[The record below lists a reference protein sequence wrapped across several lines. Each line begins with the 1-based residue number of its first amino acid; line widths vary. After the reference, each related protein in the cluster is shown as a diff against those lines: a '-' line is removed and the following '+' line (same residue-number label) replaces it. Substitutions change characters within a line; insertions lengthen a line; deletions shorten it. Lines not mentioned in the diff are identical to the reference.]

1 MEIEVSGSL
10 CYHRIDCLTLSLFPA
25 QSYTLYT
32 LYFNSKYTKC
42 LNYKPHQKIAW
53 LIQSDGRELHDEN
66 KSTNSLSLSYL
77 PRTIANINIHTV
89 MLTQVEVWE
98 NEKNCGI
105 TSRRRVLPQLFR
117 VLPNIFECSNN
128 FMETRK
134 ESFLFFYKINTQK
147 IFNVFNYRKWL
158 STNHCARSVFFI
170 LLKLLVV
177 TLAISSL
184 SSNNLIYG
192 VRSQ

>member
-1 MEIEVSGSL
+1 MEIKVSGSL

-53 LIQSDGRELHDEN
+53 LIESDGRELHDEN
-66 KSTNSLSLSYL
+66 KSTNSLSLSYI
-77 PRTIANINIHTV
+77 PRTITNINIHTV
-89 MLTQVEVWE
+89 MVTQVEVWE
-98 NEKNCGI
+98 NEKRCGN

-134 ESFLFFYKINTQK
+134 ESFLF
-147 IFNVFNYRKWL
+147 
-158 STNHCARSVFFI
+158 
-170 LLKLLVV
+170 LL
-177 TLAISSL
+177 
-184 SSNNLIYG
+184 
-192 VRSQ
+192 